1 MKSPNNKNEDTAK
14 QTKKISMPELEN
26 QTDFLIRDEESSSLI
41 PNDCSV
47 KKQVL
52 SDFDVNTL
60 KQNQAD
66 HENESS
72 LETDLSDTDNP
83 LLNEICENYS
93 LNSSFSDEE
102 NHDSE
107 EEPTEPLVNEVTLK
121 SKKNKQRYLIIGT
134 GIGVF
139 ILAALAFFIPAQM
152 KAAEINKSLELGEKY
167 LEEGKYEE
175 AILAFNEVIAIEPKQ
190 VAAYEGKGS
199 ANIGLKNYTEAE
211 VQLETAKSIEY
222 TDNGKALMSD
232 VYINTERK
240 DLAKSLL
247 DELINHNPEETR
259 VIIYVSK
266 LYSQLNEYN
275 KVIELLE
282 KKITNTSDQ
291 EELKKLY
298 NELINTFVKAGKTE
312 DEILALL
319 ERAAKATG
327 DQSYLDKKAN
337 YIVKKP
343 SFSLAPGEYQGTQS
357 LEIIKGSSTDKAYYT
372 IDGSDP
378 SISSTE
384 YTAPI
389 ALQAGEITVKMM
401 EMNEAGIKCPVT
413 EGKYVIKQ
421 NKLTNGEFIDKLSGV
436 WYRYADQDCILNIT
450 NTELRFW
457 VKYSPGWGSY
467 EILST
472 TEKGGTI
479 RITDYKVEGVNQ
491 GPVEYEF
498 DFGPPGDNKISIR
511 LHTGNVANSDAWFEY
526 TAAQD
531 IGNNR
536 YQLPSDFKSP
546 YVNNG
551 IVTIP

>member
-1 MKSPNNKNEDTAK
+1 MKNPNNKNENTAR
-14 QTKKISMPELEN
+14 QTEKISKPELEH
-26 QTDFLIRDEESSSLI
+26 QTDLLIEDKKYSSLI
-41 PNDCSV
+41 PNDCAE
-47 KKQVL
+47 KTEVL
-52 SDFDVNTL
+52 ADFDDNTP

-72 LETDLSDTDNP
+72 LETNLSDTDNP

-102 NHDSE
+102 THDSE
-107 EEPTEPLVNEVTLK
+107 EEPTESLMNEVTLK
-121 SKKNKQRYLIIGT
+121 SNKNKQCYLILGT
-134 GIGVF
+134 GIV
-139 ILAALAFFIPAQM
+139 ICIIAALAFFIPAQM
-152 KAAEINKSLELGEKY
+152 KATEINKCLDLGEQY

-175 AILAFNEVIAIEPKQ
+175 AILAFDEVIAIEPKL

-199 ANIGLKNYTEAE
+199 ANIGLKNFTEAE

-259 VIIYVSK
+259 VIVYVSK
-266 LYSQLNEYN
+266 LYTQLNEYA

-282 KKITNTSDQ
+282 KKIATTTDQ
-291 EELKKLY
+291 EELKIIY
-298 NELINTFVKAGKTE
+298 DALINAFVKAGKTE
-312 DEILALL
+312 SEIIALL

-327 DQSYLDKKAN
+327 DQSYLDKKAS

-343 SFSLAPGEYQGTQS
+343 SFSLTPGEYQGIQS

-372 IDGSDP
+372 IDGSEP
-378 SISSTE
+378 SIASTE

-401 EMNEAGIKCPVT
+401 EVNEAGVKCPVA
-413 EGKYVIKQ
+413 EGKYIIKQ

-479 RITDYKVEGVNQ
+479 RIADYKVEGVKQ
-491 GPVEYEF
+491 VPVEYEF
-498 DFGPPGDNKISIR
+498 DFGTPGDNKISIR
-511 LHTGNVANSDAWFEY
+511 LLTGDVANSDAWFEY

-551 IVTIP
+551 IVTIQ